1 MTNVT
6 DKTVVTGETA
16 VTVVTASTVETA
28 MTGVM
33 PETVNDGCDNIR
45 SSILL
50 PSHG

>member
-16 VTVVTASTVETA
+16 VTVVTASTVEMA
-28 MTGVM
+28 VTGVM
-33 PETVNDGCDNIR
+33 PGTVNNSCDNIR
-45 SSILL
+45 NSILL